1 MSIIAQ
7 SDISGILPAIN
18 KRNTSKIDILLKQDK
33 KIFHTKD
40 LELLWGIANKSTLH
54 TVILRYAQKKI
65 LIPIYRG
72 FYTTV
77 PLEKINPI
85 ELGASAIHNY
95 AYLSTET
102 VLSQSGIIFQSIE
115 AYTFCSGKSKKIRVN
130 GNIYMS
136 RQLKD
141 EYLYNTE
148 GIIDKGNYKIATP
161 ERAVADMLY
170 FNPKYY
176 FDAKDQINWDKVA
189 DINRVCYS
197 VIKKGVYKK

>member
-1 MSIIAQ
+1 MSI
-7 SDISGILPAIN
+7 IN

-33 KIFHTKD
+33 KIFHIKD
-40 LELLWGIANKSTLH
+40 LELLWKITNKSTLH
-54 TVILRYAQKKI
+54 TVILRYSRKKI

-72 FYTTV
+72 FYATI

-95 AYLSTET
+95 TYLSTET
-102 VLSQSGIIFQSIE
+102 VLLQNGIIFQSIDT
-115 AYTFCSGKSKKIRVN
+115 YTFCSVKSKKIRIN

-148 GIIDKGNYKIATP
+148 GIIDKGNYKIATI
-161 ERAVADMLY
+161 ERAVADILY

-189 DINRVCYS
+189 G
-197 VIKKGVYKK
+197 IKKEVYKK